1 MIEGVTRVAVGDKV
15 VARLVL
21 RTDRSMDFVQLKDQR
36 GACFEP
42 FSVYSG
48 YRWNRGLGYYL
59 DVKDA
64 SATYFFDHL
73 PKGVHVLE
81 HAYRVVRAGAYEAGM
96 ASMQCAYAPEFAA
109 HSATQ
114 RVEIVR

>member
-1 MIEGVTRVAVGDKV
+1 M
-15 VARLVL
+15 
-21 RTDRSMDFVQLKDQR
+21 
-36 GACFEP
+36 
-42 FSVYSG
+42 
-48 YRWNRGLGYYL
+48 
-59 DVKDA
+59 
-64 SATYFFDHL
+64 
-73 PKGVHVLE
+73 LE